1 MVKILEELRQ
11 QHQTLLNMISE
22 DKDIFDII
30 KLVEEIHHP
39 LEEQALFPLI
49 ADHPLLQEGG
59 PLCTFFR
66 GMELDLNPKSV
77 AEELLKRAY
86 AQGLPRPHAYPQFTW
101 LNEHNP
107 LSMPMEEHVLS
118 DELAQAL
125 LFLKDQPDEK
135 LYQDFFVSLKNEY
148 IRLLKLH
155 IAKEDGCLFVLCEK
169 LLS

>member
-107 LSMPMEEHVLS
+107 LSMPMGEHVLS

-125 LFLKDQPDEK
+125 LFLKDQSNEK
-135 LYQDFFVSLKNEY
+135 LYKDFFVSLKIEY